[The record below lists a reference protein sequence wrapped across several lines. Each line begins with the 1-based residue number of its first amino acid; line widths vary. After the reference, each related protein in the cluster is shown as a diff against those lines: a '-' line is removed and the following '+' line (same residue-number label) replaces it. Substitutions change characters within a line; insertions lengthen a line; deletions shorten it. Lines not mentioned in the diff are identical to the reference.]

1 MDRMQ
6 ERTHREERESDPT
19 CWECGDVCAELTQ
32 APWTAQRMLIGSSA
46 RARGRA
52 ACAVCAKA
60 RPRDARL
67 HPCLACLMPKPPQ
80 RAETAHG
87 GLVEDAKALIDA

>member
-32 APWTAQRMLIGSSA
+32 APWTAQRMLIGSCCLPPVEEQAENEVTAAELAAQDAEELAIFGA
-46 RARGRA
+46 RKGPGSLRGLRESEA
-52 ACAVCAKA
+52 A
-60 RPRDARL
+60 
-67 HPCLACLMPKPPQ
+67 
-80 RAETAHG
+80 
-87 GLVEDAKALIDA
+87 